1 MVKIGSAL
9 ALGLSGLIL
18 SAVGWDQN
26 QPTQTMETLT
36 NLRMADVIVPIV
48 TALLA
53 VVVMWKYDITEEKAC
68 KIRETL
74 EERRG
79 KL

>member
-1 MVKIGSAL
+1 
-9 ALGLSGLIL
+9 
-18 SAVGWDQN
+18 
-26 QPTQTMETLT
+26 METLT